1 MQLGVCNY
9 GKLHAGVR
17 MAKEGKCFYRGVKGR
32 LCKQKRHGFSLD
44 ESLLGKKRSLSS
56 SYWALLSSQDVRVPT
71 SGHLTLSEISVYC
84 FILHFPNWL
93 HWISYMKSISTANQ
107 NLHSQ
112 NLHKLHSI
120 WDSSLFLIHAFLVHT
135 AWISHRKS
143 SKPCTHYWV
152 QH

>member
-84 FILHFPNWL
+84 FILHFPNNNDAKYL
-93 HWISYMKSISTANQ
+93 LCVIIFFGEVPFSI
-107 NLHSQ
+107 
-112 NLHKLHSI
+112 
-120 WDSSLFLIHAFLVHT
+120 FYPF
-135 AWISHRKS
+135 
-143 SKPCTHYWV
+143 
-152 QH
+152 